1 MTEGQAPAPDAARHA
16 PAGTDPAVSIKG
28 LSKSYGATAALRDV
42 SFSVEGGHIH
52 ALIGGNGSGKS
63 TLIKVLAGVV
73 RADPG
78 GQVLLGGKTIPVSR
92 LSPALAARAGLHFVH
107 QDPGIFPVLTVA
119 ENLAIGRGFETA
131 TAGRIAWRR
140 QHRRA
145 ASLLAR
151 FDVAVDPAAPAAQL
165 RPAERTMVAIAR
177 ALQDQEE
184 TSSGVLLLDEPT
196 AALSVAEVDL
206 LLAALRRYAGRGQ
219 TIVLVSH
226 RLDEVLA
233 VADTVTVLRDGRHV
247 HTGPLA
253 GHTTASLAELIMG
266 RMLEPPAVAQRS
278 SLRERSEPPVLSV
291 RDLSAGSLSGI
302 DLDLRAG
309 EIVGIAGLVG
319 SGRSTLLRALFG
331 ATPARSATIAIDG
344 RPVRLEE
351 VATAMSAGVA
361 YVPEDRLGDAAFTDL
376 PLAHNLSA
384 TDVARYWK
392 RGRLS
397 HRRERHDAAESVR
410 EFGIAAPSI
419 DAALSMLSGGNQQ
432 KVILARCLRRRPRIL
447 LLDEPTQGVDVGAR
461 AEIHRLI
468 RAAVAA
474 GACALVVS
482 SDLEELAGLANRVV
496 GLAGGGLAGEVSG
509 ADIKPAQLVELA
521 YAAAGDEPVQA
532 AR

>member
-1 MTEGQAPAPDAARHA
+1 MTGGQEPAPAATRQTS
-16 PAGTDPAVSIKG
+16 AGGDPVVSIKD

-78 GQVLLGGKTIPVSR
+78 GQVLLGGETIPASR

-119 ENLAIGRGFETA
+119 ENLAIGRGFETT

-151 FDVAVDPAAPAAQL
+151 FDVEVDPAAPAARL

-247 HTGPLA
+247 HTGALA
-253 GHTTASLAELIMG
+253 GHTTASLAELILG
-266 RMLEPPAVAQRS
+266 RRLEAPAVTPPDSHPPRP
-278 SLRERSEPPVLSV
+278 EPPVLSV
-291 RDLSAGSLSGI
+291 RGLSAGALSGI

-331 ATPARSATIAIDG
+331 ATPARSASIAIDG
-344 RPVRLEE
+344 RPVRLQE
-351 VATAMSAGVA
+351 VDTAMSAGVA
-361 YVPEDRLGDAAFTDL
+361 YVPEDRSRDAAFIDL
-376 PLAHNLSA
+376 PLTHNLSA
-384 TDVARYWK
+384 TDVSRYWN

-397 HRRERHDAAESVR
+397 HRRERRDAAESVR
-410 EFGIAAPSI
+410 SFGIAAPSI
-419 DAALSMLSGGNQQ
+419 DAALSVLSGGNQQ

-468 RAAVAA
+468 RAAVA
-474 GACALVVS
+474 GGGCALVVS
-482 SDLEELAGLANRVV
+482 SDLEELAGLASRVV
-496 GLAGGGLAGEVSG
+496 GLAGGRLSGEVTG
-509 ADIKPAQLVELA
+509 AGIQPAQLVKLA
-521 YAAAGDEPVQA
+521 YAAADDEPVKA
-532 AR
+532 